1 MTHIEKF
8 CSSYDIEKHIIVE
21 LFNRLYSILD
31 SKKDRVLFIN
41 LIIKSCNMSLLTKE
55 DVLILFDNLNKI
67 ASNKYFKY
75 KKLNLIFE
83 LCPYFAKI
91 LSKALNMTNGE
102 IRRLFDKNKISVD
115 YIINLIVTQSKKHP
129 L

>member
-1 MTHIEKF
+1 MTHIKKF
-8 CSSYDIEKHIIVE
+8 CSSYDIEKHIVVE
-21 LFNRLYSILD
+21 LFNRLYNILD

-55 DVLILFDNLNKI
+55 DVLILFNNLNKI
-67 ASNKYFKY
+67 ASSKYFRY

-102 IRRLFDKNKISVD
+102 IRRLFDKNKISVN